1 MIRDAVKEDLNPIID
16 LWQEMMDF
24 HIEKSHLYQIKPDAE
39 KIYSEYLKDVLKSPD
54 YVTLVFEHENK
65 VLGYLIATES
75 SDPPVYEGIA
85 GLILELAVTENHR
98 NKGIGEELVS
108 SIEKYFENKG
118 IKRIECM
125 VSDFNEISKG
135 FWFKH
140 EYKPYNLMCVKM
152 IR

>member
-1 MIRDAVKEDLNPIID
+1 MIRDAIKGDLNSIID
-16 LWQEMMDF
+16 LWQEMMEF
-24 HIEKSHLYQIKPDAE
+24 HIKKSDLYQMKPDAK
-39 KIYSEYLKDVLKSPD
+39 KIYSEYLNDVLKSPD
-54 YVTLVFEHENK
+54 YVTLVFEDNNE

-75 SDPPVYEGIA
+75 NDPPVYEGTA
-85 GLILELAVTENHR
+85 GLILELSVTEKYR
-98 NKGIGEELVS
+98 NKGIGEKLVS

-140 EYKPYNLMCVKM
+140 GYNPYNLMCVK
-152 IR
+152 ILR